1 MKTLKSI
8 LGYFKFVFLVSLLIV
23 VIMLATNHRSYIGLL
38 LIIMFSSLALFFMS
52 HSKLKSFSFT
62 AWVFAFV
69 SVSMVYPVAF
79 MTWYGFNLKVLIVP
93 LIQIIMF
100 GMGTTL
106 SLPDFGRVLKMPW
119 AVFIGMILQFTI
131 MPLVGYS
138 LAKSFGFE
146 DKIAAGI
153 VLIGSCPGGVAS
165 NLMAFLAGGNVA
177 LSVTMTSCSTLVSPI
192 MTPFLMKT
200 LAGEFIEVNF
210 LGMMFSILNMIIVPL
225 AAGLIAHYILY
236 SKYKIFLNSAI
247 LIVIVLI
254 AVTGSVI
261 LINYSPDS
269 LLTVGNTEL
278 QQATPVRGLLH
289 IEVTKDMWVTLSKDG
304 FVVGFMLI
312 GIVAF
317 AQLIVRI
324 MLKGPEHW
332 MDKVLPLVSMVGI
345 CFIIAIITARSADEL
360 KKIGLLLIFVG
371 ILHNAIGYILGYW
384 GARAARLGE
393 NDCRTVAIEVG
404 LQNGGMASGLAM
416 TVSNIAADNAKVALA
431 PAIFGPWMNISGSVL
446 ATWWRSKP
454 IKNTSK

>member
-1 MKTLKSI
+1 MKTVKAF
-8 LGYFKFVFLVSLLIV
+8 LGYFKFVFMLCLVLVIAMLLTGRRAGV
-23 VIMLATNHRSYIGLL
+23 GPV
-38 LIIMFSSLALFFMS
+38 LIAMFGSLALFFMS

-69 SVSMVYPVAF
+69 SVSMVYPIAF

-106 SLPDFGRVLKMPW
+106 SLSDFGRVLKMPW
-119 AVFIGMILQFTI
+119 AVFIGMILQFTV
-131 MPLVGYS
+131 MPLVGYTI
-138 LAKSFGFE
+138 AKSFGFD
-146 DKIAAGI
+146 DKIAAGV

-165 NLMAFLAGGNVA
+165 NLMTFLAGGNVA
-177 LSVTMTSCSTLVSPI
+177 LSVTMTSCSTLISPL

-200 LAGEFIEVNF
+200 LAGEFIEINF
-210 LGMMFSILNMIIVPL
+210 LGMMFNIINMIIVPI
-225 AAGLIAHYILY
+225 AAGLITNRILY
-236 SKYKIFLNSAI
+236 SKRKEFNSSGI
-247 LIVIVLI
+247 LAFVGVVCISLAVVLI
-254 AVTGSVI
+254 KWGPATV
-261 LINYSPDS
+261 
-269 LLTVGNTEL
+269 LTIGEAAL
-278 QQATPVRGLLH
+278 A
-289 IEVTKDMWVTLSKDG
+289 KDG
-304 FVVGFMLI
+304 FIVGFMLI
-312 GIVAF
+312 GVVAF

-345 CFIIAIITARSADEL
+345 CFIIAIITARSADDL
-360 KKIGLLLIFVG
+360 KKIGLLLIFAG
-371 ILHNAIGYILGYW
+371 IVHNAIGYVLGYW
-384 GARAARLGE
+384 GARAARLSE

-416 TVSNIAADNAKVALA
+416 TVSDIAADNAKVALA

-454 IKNTSK
+454 VKKSETG